1 MTTEFNEL
9 LTDHPADRSQIWLI
23 GTREQVM
30 HLINECYVKGL
41 TDDRAKFTPII
52 PLPFGNGKYMT
63 ILVR

>member
-30 HLINECYVKGL
+30 HLINECYQESRGTLRSIHLVAAQHAVGYS
-41 TDDRAKFTPII
+41 A
-52 PLPFGNGKYMT
+52 PFFCN
-63 ILVR
+63 LL